1 MSLIYKICP
10 EPLWREAEA
19 AGKFEGAP
27 VDLADGFIHFS
38 TAAQVEATADKH
50 FQGQAG
56 LLLVSVEEGALGEGL
71 RYEPSRGGDLFPH
84 LYNPLS
90 LQAVRA
96 VQRLELGPD
105 GRVIIPSLD
114 GDPPVCFDPAAEG
127 WTTRAETGLMAL
139 VGPVWTKRDGEA
151 RRYGFVA
158 EARHLNQGGVV
169 HGGMLMAFADQAL
182 GMTASGANGGRRQ
195 ATVQLDTHFLA
206 PVQEGDFVE
215 AHCEVTR
222 QTRSLI
228 FLLCTLTVGERAVA
242 ASSGVW
248 KVLGA

>member
-1 MSLIYKICP
+1 MPLIYKICP
-10 EPLWREAEA
+10 EALWREAEA
-19 AGKFEGAP
+19 AGRFEGAP

-38 TAAQVEATADKH
+38 TAAQLEGTADKH
-50 FQGQAG
+50 FRGQAG
-56 LLLVSVEEGALGEGL
+56 LLLISVEEAALGEGL

-84 LYNPLS
+84 LYGPLP

-96 VQRLELGPD
+96 VRPLELGPD
-105 GRVIIPSLD
+105 GRVVIPSLE
-114 GDPPVCFDPAAEG
+114 GDPAAAFDPAAEG
-127 WTTRAETGLMAL
+127 WTTRPETGLIAL
-139 VGPVWTKRDGEA
+139 LGPVWMKPHGEA
-151 RRYGFVA
+151 RHYGFVA

-182 GMTASGANGGRRQ
+182 GMTASRANGGRRQ

-206 PVQEGDFVE
+206 PVEEGEFVE
-215 AHCEVTR
+215 AHCEVTL

-228 FLLCTLTVGERAVA
+228 FLRCTLRVGDRAVT